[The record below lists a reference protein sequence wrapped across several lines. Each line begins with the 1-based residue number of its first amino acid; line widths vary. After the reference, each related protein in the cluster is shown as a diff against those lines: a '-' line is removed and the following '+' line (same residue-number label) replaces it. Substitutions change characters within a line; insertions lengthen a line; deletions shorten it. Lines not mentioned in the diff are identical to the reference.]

1 MGSNRSFHIPLR
13 YHFIKIKERSRN
25 KMKMH
30 KSTIFL
36 LTYCLGIFAVLPAT
50 SESETKQLRTNIKGI
65 NKITNDGEKMK
76 QMQKYGVD
84 TATHFLKF
92 FQTAI
97 NDVEPSV
104 KEIETATREFKAGI
118 DSLDLEKFNDT
129 KTFIG
134 HIDEAKNLLLEAK
147 RDFVALT
154 SKVILLCKNIEI
166 SIENWQAEHEKI
178 LLKNQF
184 KQLTRLIEET
194 KMKLETFIAKFQN
207 LYSVDPADS
216 SQRFRETIAKALKEG
231 TPEYASW
238 TNLIK
243 GSHDGNS
250 TTKTVGM
257 VIAAIFDCSDQ
268 CDGVK
273 TISAWFSSGT
283 TEQDIIK
290 DYKEQIKQIFDNS
303 YGAYD
308 KVGKLQN
315 AAYTGWDKMK
325 KRRKLVNAWMKD
337 ADRVKKTINSLTN
350 DQMSD
355 VVRYQDTFKEQI
367 KGLKKAAQKAYD
379 SASPEKPS
387 DQDRINAEQM
397 FQNSFDRKIRKI

>member
-1 MGSNRSFHIPLR
+1 MGSHRSLHIPLR
-13 YHFIKIKERSRN
+13 YHFIKKKERSRN

-30 KSTIFL
+30 KSTVFL

-50 SESETKQLRTNIKGI
+50 SESETRRLRREIKGI
-65 NKITNDGEKMK
+65 NTITNDGEKMK
-76 QMQKYGVD
+76 QMQKYGVE

-92 FQTAI
+92 FQTAL

-154 SKVILLCKNIEI
+154 SKVILLCKNVEI

-207 LYSVDPADS
+207 LYSVDSNDS
-216 SQRFRETIAKALKEG
+216 SQGFRETIAKALKEG

-250 TTKTVGM
+250 TTTVGM
-257 VIAAIFDCSDQ
+257 AIAAIFHCSDQ

-283 TEQDIIK
+283 TEEDKIK

-303 YGAYD
+303 KGAYD
-308 KVGKLQN
+308 KVLKLVQTATKVSILMN
-315 AAYTGWDKMK
+315 KEM
-325 KRRKLVNAWMKD
+325 KLVNAWIEES
-337 ADRVKKTINSLTN
+337 DRVKKTINSFTN
-350 DQMSD
+350 DQMSN
-355 VVRYQDTFKEQI
+355 VVGYQDTFKDQI
-367 KGLKKAAQKAYD
+367 DGLKRAAQKAYD

-387 DQDRINAEQM
+387 DQDRINADQM
-397 FQNSFDRKIRKI
+397 LQNLSS

>member
-1 MGSNRSFHIPLR
+1 MGSHRSFLIPLR

-25 KMKMH
+25 KIKMH

-36 LTYCLGIFAVLPAT
+36 LTYCVGIFAVLPAA
-50 SESETKQLRTNIKGI
+50 SESEKNRLTREIKGI
-65 NKITNDGEKMK
+65 NTITDDGEKMK
-76 QMQKYGVD
+76 LMQKYGVD

-92 FQTAI
+92 FQKAI
-97 NDVEPSV
+97 DDVEPSV

-118 DSLDLEKFNDT
+118 DSLDLEKFDYT

-134 HIDEAKNLLLEAK
+134 HIDEARNLLLEAK
-147 RDFVALT
+147 REFVAFT
-154 SKVILLCKNIEI
+154 SKVIPLCKNIEI

-184 KQLTRLIEET
+184 KHLTRLIEET
-194 KMKLETFIAKFQN
+194 KMNLETFMAKFKN
-207 LYSVDPADS
+207 LYSVDENDS
-216 SQRFRETIAKALKEG
+216 SEGFRGTIAKALKEG

-257 VIAAIFDCSDQ
+257 VIAAIFDCSDH

-273 TISAWFSSGT
+273 TISAWFTSGT
-283 TEQDIIK
+283 TEQDKIK

-303 YGAYD
+303 YGAYN
-308 KVGKLQN
+308 KVLKLVQAAETVLIEMEGKE
-315 AAYTGWDKMK
+315 M
-325 KRRKLVNAWMKD
+325 KLVNAWIEESE
-337 ADRVKKTINSLTN
+337 RVKKTINSLTN
-350 DQMSD
+350 
-355 VVRYQDTFKEQI
+355 
-367 KGLKKAAQKAYD
+367 
-379 SASPEKPS
+379 
-387 DQDRINAEQM
+387 
-397 FQNSFDRKIRKI
+397 

>member
-1 MGSNRSFHIPLR
+1 MGSHRSFLIPLT
-13 YHFIKIKERSRN
+13 YHLVKIKEISRK

-50 SESETKQLRTNIKGI
+50 SESETKRLRREIKGI

-76 QMQKYGVD
+76 QMQKYGVE

-92 FQTAI
+92 FQNAI

-104 KEIETATREFKAGI
+104 KEIETATREFKASI

-147 RDFVALT
+147 RDFVAFT
-154 SKVILLCKNIEI
+154 SKVIPLCKNIEI

-184 KQLTRLIEET
+184 KQLTRLIKET
-194 KMKLETFIAKFQN
+194 KMKLETFMAKFKN
-207 LYSVDPADS
+207 LSSVDLYDS
-216 SQRFRETIAKALKEG
+216 LEGFRGNITKALKEG
-231 TPEYASW
+231 TPQYAEW

-243 GSHDGNS
+243 GSLDGNS

-257 VIAAIFDCSDQ
+257 VIAAIFDCSDH

-273 TISAWFSSGT
+273 TISAWFTSGT
-283 TEQDIIK
+283 TEQDKIK

-303 YGAYD
+303 YGAYKKLD
-308 KVGKLQN
+308 KLQT
-315 AAYTGWDKMK
+315 AAYTGWEKMK
-325 KRRKLVNAWMKD
+325 KRMKLVNAWMEE

-367 KGLKKAAQKAYD
+367 KGLKKAAQKAND

-387 DQDRINAEQM
+387 DQDRINAEQL
-397 FQNSFDRKIRKI
+397 FQS

>member
-1 MGSNRSFHIPLR
+1 MGSHRSFHIPLR
-13 YHFIKIKERSRN
+13 HRFIKIKERSR
-25 KMKMH
+25 KKIKMH

-36 LTYCLGIFAVLPAT
+36 LTYCVGIFAVLPAA
-50 SESETKQLRTNIKGI
+50 SESEKNRLTREIKGI
-65 NKITNDGEKMK
+65 NTITDDGEKMK
-76 QMQKYGVD
+76 LMQKYGVD

-104 KEIETATREFKAGI
+104 KEIGTATREFKAGI

-154 SKVILLCKNIEI
+154 SKVIYSCKNIEI

-184 KQLTRLIEET
+184 KQLARLIEET

-207 LYSVDPADS
+207 LYSVDSNDS
-216 SQRFRETIAKALKEG
+216 SEGFRETIAKALKEG

-243 GSHDGNS
+243 GSQDGNS
-250 TTKTVGM
+250 TTTVGM

-283 TEQDIIK
+283 TEQDMIK

-303 YGAYD
+303 YGAY
-308 KVGKLQN
+308 KKLEKLEN

-325 KRRKLVNAWMKD
+325 KRRKLVNAWMEE

-355 VVRYQDTFKEQI
+355 VVGYQDTFKDQI
-367 KGLKKAAQKAYD
+367 DGLKKAAQKAND

-397 FQNSFDRKIRKI
+397 LQNL

>member
-1 MGSNRSFHIPLR
+1 MGSHRSFLIPLR

-25 KMKMH
+25 KIKMH

-36 LTYCLGIFAVLPAT
+36 LTYCVGIFAVLPAA
-50 SESETKQLRTNIKGI
+50 SESEKNRLTREIKGI
-65 NKITNDGEKMK
+65 NTITDDGEKMK
-76 QMQKYGVD
+76 LMQKYGVD

-92 FQTAI
+92 FQKAI
-97 NDVEPSV
+97 DDVEPSV

-118 DSLDLEKFNDT
+118 DSLDLEKFDYT

-134 HIDEAKNLLLEAK
+134 HIDEARNLLLEAK
-147 RDFVALT
+147 REFVAFT
-154 SKVILLCKNIEI
+154 SKVIPLCKNIEI

-184 KQLTRLIEET
+184 KHLTRLIEET
-194 KMKLETFIAKFQN
+194 KMNLETFMAKFKN
-207 LYSVDPADS
+207 LYSVDENDS
-216 SQRFRETIAKALKEG
+216 SEGFRGTIAKALKEG

-268 CDGVK
+268 CDGVR
-273 TISAWFSSGT
+273 TISAWFTSGT

-303 YGAYD
+303 KGAYD
-308 KVGKLQN
+308 KVGKLRN
-315 AAYTGWDKMK
+315 ATETVLLLTDKEM
-325 KRRKLVNAWMKD
+325 KLVNAWIEES
-337 ADRVKKTINSLTN
+337 DRVKKTINNLTN
-350 DQMSD
+350 NQMSD
-355 VVRYQDTFKEQI
+355 VVGYQDTFKDQI
-367 KGLKKAAQKAYD
+367 DGLKKAAQKAND

-397 FQNSFDRKIRKI
+397 LQNL

>member
-1 MGSNRSFHIPLR
+1 MGSHRSFLIPLR

-25 KMKMH
+25 KIKMH

-36 LTYCLGIFAVLPAT
+36 LTYCVGIFAVLPAA
-50 SESETKQLRTNIKGI
+50 SESEKNRLTREIKGI
-65 NKITNDGEKMK
+65 NTITDDGEKMK
-76 QMQKYGVD
+76 LMQKYGVD

-92 FQTAI
+92 FQKAI
-97 NDVEPSV
+97 DDVEPSV

-118 DSLDLEKFNDT
+118 DSLDLEKFDYT

-147 RDFVALT
+147 RDYVELT

-166 SIENWQAEHEKI
+166 SIDNWQAEHEKI

-184 KQLTRLIEET
+184 KHLTRLIEET
-194 KMKLETFIAKFQN
+194 KMKLETFLAKFKD
-207 LYSVDPADS
+207 LSSVDLYDS
-216 SQRFRETIAKALKEG
+216 SEGFRGNITKALKEG
-231 TPEYASW
+231 TPQYAEW

-250 TTKTVGM
+250 TKTVGM
-257 VIAAIFDCSDQ
+257 VIAAIFDCSDR

-273 TISAWFSSGT
+273 TITAWFSSGT
-283 TEQDIIK
+283 TEEDTIK
-290 DYKEQIKQIFDNS
+290 DYKEQIDQILKNS
-303 YGAYD
+303 KGAYD
-308 KVGKLQN
+308 KLGKLEQ
-315 AAYTGWDKMK
+315 AAFKGWKLMK
-325 KRRKLVNAWMKD
+325 KQKKIVNAWMEE
-337 ADRVKKTINSLTN
+337 ADRVKKTINNLTN

-355 VVRYQDTFKEQI
+355 VVGYQETFKEQI
-367 KGLKKAAQKAYD
+367 DGLKKAFQKAYD

-387 DQDRINAEQM
+387 DQDRINAEKM
-397 FQNSFDRKIRKI
+397 LQNLSS

>member
-1 MGSNRSFHIPLR
+1 MGSHRSFHIPLR
-13 YHFIKIKERSRN
+13 YHLVKIKERSRK

-50 SESETKQLRTNIKGI
+50 SESETKRLRREIKGI
-65 NKITNDGEKMK
+65 NTITNDGEKMK
-76 QMQKYGVD
+76 QMQKYGVE

-194 KMKLETFIAKFQN
+194 KMKLETFLAKFKD
-207 LYSVDPADS
+207 LYSVDQLNS
-216 SQRFRETIAKALKEG
+216 SEGFRGKINEASKEG
-231 TPEYASW
+231 TPEYAEW

-257 VIAAIFDCSDQ
+257 VIAAIFDCSDT

-283 TEQDIIK
+283 TEEDKIK
-290 DYKEQIKQIFDNS
+290 DYKEQIDQIFKNS
-303 YGAYD
+303 KGAYD

-315 AAYTGWDKMK
+315 AAETVLLLMK
-325 KRRKLVNAWMKD
+325 KEMKLVNAWMEESE
-337 ADRVKKTINSLTN
+337 RVKKTINSLTN

-387 DQDRINAEQM
+387 DQDRINAEQL
-397 FQNSFDRKIRKI
+397 FQS

>member
-1 MGSNRSFHIPLR
+1 MGSHRSFHIPLR

-36 LTYCLGIFAVLPAT
+36 LTYCVGIFAVLPAA
-50 SESETKQLRTNIKGI
+50 SESEKNQLTKKIKGI
-65 NKITNDGEKMK
+65 NTLTDDGEKMK
-76 QMQKYGVD
+76 QMQKYGVE

-92 FQTAI
+92 FQNAI

-104 KEIETATREFKAGI
+104 KEIETATREFKASI
-118 DSLDLEKFNDT
+118 DSLDLEKFDYT

-154 SKVILLCKNIEI
+154 SKVIPLCKNIEI

-194 KMKLETFIAKFQN
+194 KMKLETFLAKFKD
-207 LYSVDPADS
+207 LSSVDLYDS
-216 SQRFRETIAKALKEG
+216 LEGFRGNITKALKEG
-231 TPEYASW
+231 TPQYAEW

-243 GSHDGNS
+243 GSLDGNS
-250 TTKTVGM
+250 TKTVGM
-257 VIAAIFDCSDQ
+257 VIAAIFDCSDR

-273 TISAWFSSGT
+273 TITAWFSSGT
-283 TEQDIIK
+283 TEEDTIK
-290 DYKEQIKQIFDNS
+290 DYKEQIDQILKNS
-303 YGAYD
+303 KGAYD
-308 KVGKLQN
+308 KLGKLEQ
-315 AAYTGWDKMK
+315 AAFKGWKLMK
-325 KRRKLVNAWMKD
+325 KQKKLVNAWMEE
-337 ADRVKKTINSLTN
+337 ADRVKKTINNLTN

-367 KGLKKAAQKAYD
+367 DGLKKAAQKAYD

-387 DQDRINAEQM
+387 DQDRINAEN
-397 FQNSFDRKIRKI
+397 FLQNLSS

>member
-1 MGSNRSFHIPLR
+1 MGSHRSFLIPLR

-25 KMKMH
+25 KIKMH

-36 LTYCLGIFAVLPAT
+36 LTYCVGIFAVLPAA
-50 SESETKQLRTNIKGI
+50 SESEKNRLTREIKGI
-65 NKITNDGEKMK
+65 NTITDDGEKMK
-76 QMQKYGVD
+76 LMQKYGVD

-92 FQTAI
+92 FQKAI
-97 NDVEPSV
+97 DDVEPSV

-118 DSLDLEKFNDT
+118 DSLDLEEFNDT

-147 RDFVALT
+147 REFVALT
-154 SKVILLCKNIEI
+154 SKVIHLCKNIEI

-194 KMKLETFIAKFQN
+194 KMKLETFMAKFKN
-207 LYSVDPADS
+207 LSSVDLYDS
-216 SQRFRETIAKALKEG
+216 SEGFRGNITKALKEG
-231 TPEYASW
+231 TPQYAEW

-243 GSHDGNS
+243 GSLDGNS
-250 TTKTVGM
+250 TKTVGM
-257 VIAAIFDCSDQ
+257 VIAAIFDCSDR

-273 TISAWFSSGT
+273 TITAWFSSGT
-283 TEQDIIK
+283 TEEDTIK
-290 DYKEQIKQIFDNS
+290 DYKEQIDQILKNS
-303 YGAYD
+303 KGAYD
-308 KVGKLQN
+308 KLGKLEQ
-315 AAYTGWDKMK
+315 AAFKGWKLMK
-325 KRRKLVNAWMKD
+325 KQKKIVNAWMEE
-337 ADRVKKTINSLTN
+337 ADRVKKTINNLTN

-367 KGLKKAAQKAYD
+367 DGLKRAAQKAYD

-387 DQDRINAEQM
+387 DQDRINADQM
-397 FQNSFDRKIRKI
+397 LQNLSS

>member
-1 MGSNRSFHIPLR
+1 MGISHRSFHIPLR
-13 YHFIKIKERSRN
+13 YHFIKIKERSR
-25 KMKMH
+25 KKIKMH
-30 KSTIFL
+30 KSTLLL
-36 LTYCLGIFAVLPAT
+36 LTYCLGIFAVLPAA
-50 SESETKQLRTNIKGI
+50 SESEKNRLTREIKGI
-65 NKITNDGEKMK
+65 NTITDDGEKMK
-76 QMQKYGVD
+76 LMQKYGVD
-84 TATHFLKF
+84 TATHVLKF
-92 FQTAI
+92 FQKAI
-97 NDVEPSV
+97 DDVEPSV

-134 HIDEAKNLLLEAK
+134 HIDEAK
-147 RDFVALT
+147 
-154 SKVILLCKNIEI
+154 ILLCKNIEI

-207 LYSVDPADS
+207 LYSVDENDS
-216 SQRFRETIAKALKEG
+216 SEGFRGTTAKALKEG

-243 GSHDGNS
+243 GPHDGNS

-290 DYKEQIKQIFDNS
+290 DYKEQI
-303 YGAYD
+303 
-308 KVGKLQN
+308 
-315 AAYTGWDKMK
+315 
-325 KRRKLVNAWMKD
+325 
-337 ADRVKKTINSLTN
+337 
-350 DQMSD
+350 
-355 VVRYQDTFKEQI
+355 
-367 KGLKKAAQKAYD
+367 
-379 SASPEKPS
+379 
-387 DQDRINAEQM
+387 
-397 FQNSFDRKIRKI
+397 

>member
-1 MGSNRSFHIPLR
+1 MGSHRSFLIPLT
-13 YHFIKIKERSRN
+13 YHLVKIKEISRK

-50 SESETKQLRTNIKGI
+50 SESETKRLRREIKGI
-65 NKITNDGEKMK
+65 NTITNDGEKMK
-76 QMQKYGVD
+76 QMQKYGVE

-104 KEIETATREFKAGI
+104 KEIGTATREFKAGI

-134 HIDEAKNLLLEAK
+134 HIDEAK
-147 RDFVALT
+147 
-154 SKVILLCKNIEI
+154 
-166 SIENWQAEHEKI
+166 I

-194 KMKLETFIAKFQN
+194 KMKLETFMAKFKD
-207 LYSVDPADS
+207 LYSVDSNDS
-216 SQRFRETIAKALKEG
+216 SEGFRGIIAKALKEG

-257 VIAAIFDCSDQ
+257 VIAAIFDCSDH

-273 TISAWFSSGT
+273 TISAWFTSGT
-283 TEQDIIK
+283 TEQDKIK

-303 YGAYD
+303 YGAYKKLD
-308 KVGKLQN
+308 KLQT
-315 AAYTGWDKMK
+315 AAYTGWEKMK
-325 KRRKLVNAWMKD
+325 KRMKLVNAWMEE

-367 KGLKKAAQKAYD
+367 KGLKKAAQKAND

-387 DQDRINAEQM
+387 DQDRINAEQL
-397 FQNSFDRKIRKI
+397 FQS

>member
-1 MGSNRSFHIPLR
+1 MGSHRSFLIPLR

-25 KMKMH
+25 KIKMH

-36 LTYCLGIFAVLPAT
+36 LTYCLGIFAVLPAA
-50 SESETKQLRTNIKGI
+50 SESEKNRLTREIKGI

-76 QMQKYGVD
+76 QMQKYGVE

-92 FQTAI
+92 FQNAI

-104 KEIETATREFKAGI
+104 KEIETATREFKASI
-118 DSLDLEKFNDT
+118 DSLDLEKFDHT

-147 RDFVALT
+147 RDFVAFT
-154 SKVILLCKNIEI
+154 SKVIPLCKNIEI

-184 KQLTRLIEET
+184 KQLTRLIKET
-194 KMKLETFIAKFQN
+194 KMKLETFNAKFQD
-207 LYSVDPADS
+207 LFSVDSNDS
-216 SQRFRETIAKALKEG
+216 SQGFRGTIYKALKEG
-231 TPEYASW
+231 TPKYVSW
-238 TNLIK
+238 TNFIK
-243 GSHDGNS
+243 GSHNGNS
-250 TTKTVGM
+250 TKTVGM
-257 VIAAIFDCSDQ
+257 VIAAIFNCSDH

-283 TEQDIIK
+283 TEQDTIK
-290 DYKEQIKQIFDNS
+290 DYKEQIKQIFDIS
-303 YGAYD
+303 YGAYN
-308 KVGKLQN
+308 KVLKLVQAAETVLIEMEGKE
-315 AAYTGWDKMK
+315 M
-325 KRRKLVNAWMKD
+325 KLVNAWIEESE
-337 ADRVKKTINSLTN
+337 RVKKTINSLTN

-367 KGLKKAAQKAYD
+367 DGLKKAAQKAYD

-387 DQDRINAEQM
+387 DQDRINADQM
-397 FQNSFDRKIRKI
+397 LQNLSS

>member
-1 MGSNRSFHIPLR
+1 MGRHRSFHILFR
-13 YHFIKIKERSRN
+13 YHLVKIKERS
-25 KMKMH
+25 KKKIKMH

-36 LTYCLGIFAVLPAT
+36 LTYCLGIFAVLPAA
-50 SESETKQLRTNIKGI
+50 SMTKSTTKRLTTGIKGI
-65 NKITNDGEKMK
+65 NTLTDDGEKMK

-92 FQTAI
+92 FQKAI

-118 DSLDLEKFNDT
+118 DSLDLEKFDHT

-134 HIDEAKNLLLEAK
+134 NIDEAKNLLLEAK

-207 LYSVDPADS
+207 LYSVDSNDS
-216 SQRFRETIAKALKEG
+216 SQGFRETIAKALKEG

-238 TNLIK
+238 TNFIK

-273 TISAWFSSGT
+273 TISAWFISGT
-283 TEQDIIK
+283 TEK
-290 DYKEQIKQIFDNS
+290 DTIEEYKEQIKQIFKNS
-303 YGAYD
+303 KGAYD
-308 KVGKLQN
+308 KVGKLEQ
-315 AAYTGWDKMK
+315 AAYTVLRKMK
-325 KRRKLVNAWMKD
+325 KEMKLVNAWIEES
-337 ADRVKKTINSLTN
+337 DRVKKTINSFTN
-350 DQMSD
+350 DQMLD
-355 VVRYQDTFKEQI
+355 VVGYQETFKEQI
-367 KGLKKAAQKAYD
+367 DGLKKAAQKAYD

-397 FQNSFDRKIRKI
+397 FQNL

>member
-1 MGSNRSFHIPLR
+1 MGSHRSFHIPLR
-13 YHFIKIKERSRN
+13 YHFIKIKDRSRK

-36 LTYCLGIFAVLPAT
+36 LTYCLGIFAVLPAA
-50 SESETKQLRTNIKGI
+50 SESEKNRLTREIKGI
-65 NKITNDGEKMK
+65 NTITDDGEKMK
-76 QMQKYGVD
+76 LMQKYGVD

-92 FQTAI
+92 FQKAI
-97 NDVEPSV
+97 DDVEPSV

-178 LLKNQF
+178 LLKTQF
-184 KQLTRLIEET
+184 KHLTRLIEET
-194 KMKLETFIAKFQN
+194 KKKLETFIAKFQN
-207 LYSVDPADS
+207 LYSVDSNDS
-216 SQRFRETIAKALKEG
+216 SQGFRETIAKALKEG

-243 GSHDGNS
+243 GNS
-250 TTKTVGM
+250 TTTVGI

-283 TEQDIIK
+283 TEQDKIK

-303 YGAYD
+303 KGAYD

-315 AAYTGWDKMK
+315 AA
-325 KRRKLVNAWMKD
+325 
-337 ADRVKKTINSLTN
+337 
-350 DQMSD
+350 
-355 VVRYQDTFKEQI
+355 
-367 KGLKKAAQKAYD
+367 
-379 SASPEKPS
+379 
-387 DQDRINAEQM
+387 
-397 FQNSFDRKIRKI
+397 

>member
-1 MGSNRSFHIPLR
+1 
-13 YHFIKIKERSRN
+13 
-25 KMKMH
+25 MH

-36 LTYCLGIFAVLPAT
+36 LTYCLGIFAVLPAA
-50 SESETKQLRTNIKGI
+50 SESEKNRLTREIKGI
-65 NKITNDGEKMK
+65 NTITDDGEKMK
-76 QMQKYGVD
+76 LMQKYGVD

-92 FQTAI
+92 FQKAI
-97 NDVEPSV
+97 DDVEPSV

-194 KMKLETFIAKFQN
+194 TMKLETFMAKFKD
-207 LYSVDPADS
+207 LYSVDSNDS
-216 SQRFRETIAKALKEG
+216 SEGFRGTIAKALKEG

-257 VIAAIFDCSDQ
+257 VIAAIFDCSDH

-273 TISAWFSSGT
+273 TISAWFTSGT
-283 TEQDIIK
+283 TEQDKIK

-303 YGAYD
+303 YGAYKKLD
-308 KVGKLQN
+308 KLQT
-315 AAYTGWDKMK
+315 AAYTGWEKMK
-325 KRRKLVNAWMKD
+325 KRIKLVNAWMEE
-337 ADRVKKTINSLTN
+337 ADRVKKTINSFTN
-350 DQMSD
+350 DQMTD
-355 VVRYQDTFKEQI
+355 VVGYQETFKEQI
-367 KGLKKAAQKAYD
+367 DGLKKAAQKAYD

-397 FQNSFDRKIRKI
+397 FQNS

>member
-1 MGSNRSFHIPLR
+1 MGISHRSFLIPLT
-13 YHFIKIKERSRN
+13 YHLVKIKEISRK

-36 LTYCLGIFAVLPAT
+36 LTYCLGIFAVLPAASFT
-50 SESETKQLRTNIKGI
+50 KSEAKQLTKKIKGI
-65 NKITNDGEKMK
+65 NTLTDDGEKMK
-76 QMQKYGVD
+76 LMQKYGVD

-92 FQTAI
+92 FQEAI
-97 NDVEPSV
+97 DDVEPSV
-104 KEIETATREFKAGI
+104 KEIETATREFKASI

-147 RDFVALT
+147 REFVALT
-154 SKVILLCKNIEI
+154 SKVIPLCKNIEI

-194 KMKLETFIAKFQN
+194 KMKLETFMAKFKN
-207 LYSVDPADS
+207 LYSVDENDS
-216 SQRFRETIAKALKEG
+216 SEGFRGTIAKALKEG

-257 VIAAIFDCSDQ
+257 VIAAIFDCSDH

-273 TISAWFSSGT
+273 TISAWFTSGT
-283 TEQDIIK
+283 TEQDKIK

-303 YGAYD
+303 YGAYN
-308 KVGKLQN
+308 KVLKLVQAAETVLIEMEGKE
-315 AAYTGWDKMK
+315 M
-325 KRRKLVNAWMKD
+325 KLVNAWIEESE
-337 ADRVKKTINSLTN
+337 RVKKTINSLTN

-367 KGLKKAAQKAYD
+367 DWLKRAAQKAYD

-387 DQDRINAEQM
+387 DQDRINADQM
-397 FQNSFDRKIRKI
+397 LQNLSS

>member
-1 MGSNRSFHIPLR
+1 MGSHRSFLIPLR
-13 YHFIKIKERSRN
+13 YHLVKIKERSR
-25 KMKMH
+25 KKIKMH

-36 LTYCLGIFAVLPAT
+36 LTYCLGIFAVLPAA
-50 SESETKQLRTNIKGI
+50 SMPKIKTKRLRREIKGI
-65 NKITNDGEKMK
+65 NTLTDDGEKMK
-76 QMQKYGVD
+76 LMQKYGVD
-84 TATHFLKF
+84 TTTHFLKF
-92 FQTAI
+92 FQKAI
-97 NDVEPSV
+97 DDVEPSV

-118 DSLDLEKFNDT
+118 DSLDLEKFDYT

-134 HIDEAKNLLLEAK
+134 HIDEARNLLLEAK
-147 RDFVALT
+147 REFVALT
-154 SKVILLCKNIEI
+154 SKVIPLCKNIEI
-166 SIENWQAEHEKI
+166 SIENWQAEHGKI

-194 KMKLETFIAKFQN
+194 KMKLETFIAKFKD
-207 LYSVDPADS
+207 LYSVDSNDS
-216 SQRFRETIAKALKEG
+216 SEGFRGTIAKALKEG

-257 VIAAIFDCSDQ
+257 VIAAIFDCSDH

-273 TISAWFSSGT
+273 TISAWFTSGT
-283 TEQDIIK
+283 TEQDKIK

-303 YGAYD
+303 YGAYKKLD
-308 KVGKLQN
+308 KLQT

-325 KRRKLVNAWMKD
+325 KRIKLVNAWMEE
-337 ADRVKKTINSLTN
+337 ADRVKKTINSFTN
-350 DQMSD
+350 DQMTD
-355 VVRYQDTFKEQI
+355 VVGYQETFKEQI
-367 KGLKKAAQKAYD
+367 DGLKKAAQKAYD

-397 FQNSFDRKIRKI
+397 FQNLSS

>member
-1 MGSNRSFHIPLR
+1 MG
-13 YHFIKIKERSRN
+13 
-25 KMKMH
+25 
-30 KSTIFL
+30 
-36 LTYCLGIFAVLPAT
+36 TYCLGIFAVLPAA
-50 SESETKQLRTNIKGI
+50 SESDTKRLRREIKGI
-65 NKITNDGEKMK
+65 NAMTNDGEKMK
-76 QMQKYGVD
+76 QMQKYGVE
-84 TATHFLKF
+84 T
-92 FQTAI
+92 
-97 NDVEPSV
+97 SV
-104 KEIETATREFKAGI
+104 KEIGTATREFKAGI

-154 SKVILLCKNIEI
+154 SKVIPLCKNIEI
-166 SIENWQAEHEKI
+166 GIENWQAEHEKI

-184 KQLTRLIEET
+184 KQLTRLIGEI

-207 LYSVDPADS
+207 LYSVDSNDS
-216 SQRFRETIAKALKEG
+216 SQGFRETIAKALKEG
-231 TPEYASW
+231 TPEYVSW

-250 TTKTVGM
+250 TTTVGM

-283 TEQDIIK
+283 TEQDKIK
-290 DYKEQIKQIFDNS
+290 DYKDQIKQIFDNS
-303 YGAYD
+303 KGAYD

-315 AAYTGWDKMK
+315 AAETVLLLTDKEM
-325 KRRKLVNAWMKD
+325 KLVNAWIGES
-337 ADRVKKTINSLTN
+337 DRVKKTINNLTN
-350 DQMSD
+350 NQMSD
-355 VVRYQDTFKEQI
+355 VVGYQDTFKDQI
-367 KGLKKAAQKAYD
+367 DRLKKAAQKAYD

-387 DQDRINAEQM
+387 DQDRINADQM
-397 FQNSFDRKIRKI
+397 LQNLSS

>member
-1 MGSNRSFHIPLR
+1 MGSHRSFHIPLR
-13 YHFIKIKERSRN
+13 YHLVKIKERSR
-25 KMKMH
+25 KTIKMH

-36 LTYCLGIFAVLPAT
+36 LTYCLGIFAVLPAA
-50 SESETKQLRTNIKGI
+50 SMPKIKTKPLTKEIKGI
-65 NKITNDGEKMK
+65 NKLTDDGEKMK
-76 QMQKYGVD
+76 LMQKYGVD

-92 FQTAI
+92 FQKAI
-97 NDVEPSV
+97 DDVEPSV
-104 KEIETATREFKAGI
+104 KEIETATREFKASI
-118 DSLDLEKFNDT
+118 DSLDLEKFDHT

-147 RDFVALT
+147 RDFVAFT
-154 SKVILLCKNIEI
+154 SKVIYSCKNIEI

-207 LYSVDPADS
+207 LYSVDSNDS
-216 SQRFRETIAKALKEG
+216 SQGFRETIAKALKEG

-243 GSHDGNS
+243 GSQDGNS
-250 TTKTVGM
+250 TTTVGM

-283 TEQDIIK
+283 TEQDKINHYK
-290 DYKEQIKQIFDNS
+290 DQIKQIFDNS
-303 YGAYD
+303 KGAYD

-315 AAYTGWDKMK
+315 AAETVLLLTDKEM
-325 KRRKLVNAWMKD
+325 KLVNAWIEES
-337 ADRVKKTINSLTN
+337 DRVKKTINNLTN

-355 VVRYQDTFKEQI
+355 VVGYQDTFKDQVD
-367 KGLKKAAQKAYD
+367 GLKRAAQKAYD

-387 DQDRINAEQM
+387 DQDRINADQM
-397 FQNSFDRKIRKI
+397 LQNLSS

>member
-1 MGSNRSFHIPLR
+1 MGSHRSFHIPLR
-13 YHFIKIKERSRN
+13 YHLVKIKERSR
-25 KMKMH
+25 KKIKMH

-36 LTYCLGIFAVLPAT
+36 LTYCLGIFAVLPAASFT
-50 SESETKQLRTNIKGI
+50 KSEAKQLTKKIKGI
-65 NKITNDGEKMK
+65 NTLTDDGEKMK
-76 QMQKYGVD
+76 LMQKYGVD

-92 FQTAI
+92 FQEAI
-97 NDVEPSV
+97 DDVEPSV
-104 KEIETATREFKAGI
+104 KEIVTATREFKAGI
-118 DSLDLEKFNDT
+118 DSLDLEKFDYT

-134 HIDEAKNLLLEAK
+134 HIDEARNLLLEAK
-147 RDFVALT
+147 REFVAFT
-154 SKVILLCKNIEI
+154 SKVIPLCKNIEI

-207 LYSVDPADS
+207 LYSVDSNDS
-216 SQRFRETIAKALKEG
+216 SQGFRETIAKALKEG
-231 TPEYASW
+231 TPQYAEW

-243 GSHDGNS
+243 GSQDGNS
-250 TTKTVGM
+250 TTTVGM
-257 VIAAIFDCSDQ
+257 VIAAIFDCSDH

-273 TISAWFSSGT
+273 TISAWFTSGT
-283 TEQDIIK
+283 TEQDKIK

-303 YGAYD
+303 YGAYKKLD
-308 KVGKLQN
+308 KLQT
-315 AAYTGWDKMK
+315 AAYTGWEKMK
-325 KRRKLVNAWMKD
+325 KRMKLVNAWMEE

-367 KGLKKAAQKAYD
+367 KGLKKAAQKAND

-397 FQNSFDRKIRKI
+397 LQNL

>member
-1 MGSNRSFHIPLR
+1 
-13 YHFIKIKERSRN
+13 
-25 KMKMH
+25 MKMH

-50 SESETKQLRTNIKGI
+50 SESETKRLRREIKGI
-65 NKITNDGEKMK
+65 NTITNDGEKMK
-76 QMQKYGVD
+76 QMQKYGVE

-104 KEIETATREFKAGI
+104 KEIGTATREFKAGI

-154 SKVILLCKNIEI
+154 SKVIYSCKNIEI

-207 LYSVDPADS
+207 LYSVDSNDS
-216 SQRFRETIAKALKEG
+216 SQGFRETIAKALKEG

-243 GSHDGNS
+243 GSQDGNS
-250 TTKTVGM
+250 TTTVGM

-283 TEQDIIK
+283 TEQDKIK

-303 YGAYD
+303 KGAYD

-315 AAYTGWDKMK
+315 AAETVLLLTDKEM
-325 KRRKLVNAWMKD
+325 KLVNAWIEES
-337 ADRVKKTINSLTN
+337 DRVKKTINNLTN

-355 VVRYQDTFKEQI
+355 VVGYQDTFKDQI
-367 KGLKKAAQKAYD
+367 DRLKRAAQKAND

-397 FQNSFDRKIRKI
+397 LQNL

>member
-13 YHFIKIKERSRN
+13 YHLVKIKERSRN

-50 SESETKQLRTNIKGI
+50 SESETKRLRKKIKGI
-65 NKITNDGEKMK
+65 NTLTDDGEKMK
-76 QMQKYGVD
+76 LMQKYGVD

-194 KMKLETFIAKFQN
+194 KMKLETFIAKFKN
-207 LYSVDPADS
+207 LYSVDPNDS
-216 SQRFRETIAKALKEG
+216 SQFFRGNISKALHEG
-231 TPEYASW
+231 TPEYTSW
-238 TNLIK
+238 TNFIK

-268 CDGVK
+268 CDGGK

-283 TEQDIIK
+283 TEEDKIK
-290 DYKEQIKQIFDNS
+290 DYKEQIDQIFKNS
-303 YGAYD
+303 KGAYD
-308 KVGKLQN
+308 KVG
-315 AAYTGWDKMK
+315 
-325 KRRKLVNAWMKD
+325 
-337 ADRVKKTINSLTN
+337 
-350 DQMSD
+350 
-355 VVRYQDTFKEQI
+355 
-367 KGLKKAAQKAYD
+367 
-379 SASPEKPS
+379 
-387 DQDRINAEQM
+387 
-397 FQNSFDRKIRKI
+397 

>member
-1 MGSNRSFHIPLR
+1 MGSHRSFHIPLR
-13 YHFIKIKERSRN
+13 HRFIKIKERSR
-25 KMKMH
+25 KKIKMH

-36 LTYCLGIFAVLPAT
+36 LTYCVGIFAVLPAA
-50 SESETKQLRTNIKGI
+50 SESDTKRLRREIKGI
-65 NKITNDGEKMK
+65 NSITDDGEKMK
-76 QMQKYGVD
+76 QMQKYGVE

-104 KEIETATREFKAGI
+104 KEIGTATREFKAGI

-147 RDFVALT
+147 RDFVAFT
-154 SKVILLCKNIEI
+154 SKVIPLCKNIEI

-184 KQLTRLIEET
+184 KQLTRLTEET
-194 KMKLETFIAKFQN
+194 KMKLETFIAKFKN
-207 LYSVDPADS
+207 LYSVDYNS
-216 SQRFRETIAKALKEG
+216 SEDFRGTIAKALKEG

-257 VIAAIFDCSDQ
+257 VIAAIFDCSDH

-273 TISAWFSSGT
+273 TISAWFTSGT
-283 TEQDIIK
+283 TEQDKIK

-303 YGAYD
+303 YGAYKKLD
-308 KVGKLQN
+308 KLQT
-315 AAYTGWDKMK
+315 AAYTGWEKMK
-325 KRRKLVNAWMKD
+325 KRMKLVNAWMEE

-350 DQMSD
+350 DQ
-355 VVRYQDTFKEQI
+355 
-367 KGLKKAAQKAYD
+367 
-379 SASPEKPS
+379 
-387 DQDRINAEQM
+387 
-397 FQNSFDRKIRKI
+397 